1 MFKWM
6 VNGLKGF
13 LCLCNKFAKTTQFCA
28 CFYRLSSCVIV
39 FTFVSSLSK

>member
-13 LCLCNKFAKTTQFCA
+13 LCLCNKFAKP
-28 CFYRLSSCVIV
+28 LSSVLV
-39 FTFVSSLSK
+39 FTDFLVV